1 MGMRH
6 TRVGSIGVMALASFV
21 GGAVAD
27 VMLTGRVQ
35 ARAQTPIV
43 TAQQLNLV
51 DGAGRLRA
59 ILSAEDER
67 GWVSLSLFDASG
79 AVRALLAVASDG
91 VPQLRLYDEAGSDP
105 FAVTVESGGPML
117 EVRGGSDRAALLG
130 APNGVPVLSFL
141 QEGQSRVELGVNSRG
156 SPRLGMFSQ
165 TGQPRASITVGDDGT
180 PLVALN
186 DDQGRGRVR
195 IGVVQGAAVINMSD
209 ETRPRIVLGVES
221 TGEPSLN
228 FYDEGGQ
235 IVHVVP

>member
-1 MGMRH
+1 MRH
-6 TRVGSIGVMALASFV
+6 TRVGWIGVMAAASFV
-21 GGAVAD
+21 GGAVAN
-27 VMLTGRVQ
+27 VALAGRVQ
-35 ARAQTPIV
+35 ARAQIPIV

-51 DGAGRLRA
+51 DGAGRLKA
-59 ILSAEDER
+59 IFSAEDER
-67 GWVSLSLFDASG
+67 GLVSLSLFDASG
-79 AVRALLAVASDG
+79 AVRALLAVAPDG

-105 FAVTVESGGPML
+105 FAVTVESGGPVL
-117 EVRGGSDRAALLG
+117 EVRGGSDRVALLG

-156 SPRLGMFSQ
+156 SPRFGMFSQ
-165 TGQPRASITVGDDGT
+165 TGQTRASIVVGDDGT

-195 IGVVQGAAVINMSD
+195 IGVVQGASVINMSD
-209 ETRPRIVLGVES
+209 ETQPRIVLGVES

-228 FYDEGGQ
+228 FYDESGQ

>member
-1 MGMRH
+1 MKH

-67 GWVSLSLFDASG
+67 GLVSLSLFDASG
-79 AVRALLAVASDG
+79 AVRALLAVAPDG

-105 FAVTVESGGPML
+105 FAVTVESGGPVL
-117 EVRGGSDRAALLG
+117 ELRGGSDRAVLLG

-141 QEGQSRVELGVNSRG
+141 QEGRSRVELGVSSRG
-156 SPRLGMFSQ
+156 SPRFGMFDQ
-165 TGQPRASITVGDDGT
+165 TGQTRASMTVGDDGA
-180 PLVALN
+180 PLVTLS

-195 IGVVQGAAVINMSD
+195 IGVVQGASVINMSD
-209 ETRPRIVLGVES
+209 ETQPRIVLGVES

-235 IVHVVP
+235 IVHQVP

>member
-1 MGMRH
+1 MRH
-6 TRVGSIGVMALASFV
+6 TRVGSIGMMALASFV

-35 ARAQTPIV
+35 ARAQTPVV

-79 AVRALLAVASDG
+79 AVRALLAVAPDG

-156 SPRLGMFSQ
+156 SPRFGMFSQ

-195 IGVVQGAAVINMSD
+195 IGVVQGATVINMSD

>member
-1 MGMRH
+1 MRH

-21 GGAVAD
+21 GGAVAN
-27 VMLTGRVQ
+27 VALARRVQ

-67 GWVSLSLFDASG
+67 GLVSLSLFDASG
-79 AVRALLAVASDG
+79 AVRALLAVAPNG
-91 VPQLRLYDEAGSDP
+91 TPQLRLYDEAGSDP
-105 FAVTVESGGPML
+105 FAVTVESGGPVL
-117 EVRGGSDRAALLG
+117 ELRGGNDRAALLG

-141 QEGQSRVELGVNSRG
+141 QEGQSRVELGVSSRG
-156 SPRLGMFSQ
+156 APRFGMFSQ
-165 TGQPRASITVGDDGT
+165 TGQQRASMIVGDDGA
-180 PLVALN
+180 PWVVLY
-186 DDQGRGRVR
+186 DDRGRGRVR
-195 IGVVQGAAVINMSD
+195 IGVVQGASVINMAD
-209 ETRPRIVLGVES
+209 ETQPRIVLGVAS

-235 IVHVVP
+235 IVHRVP

>member
-1 MGMRH
+1 MRH
-6 TRVGSIGVMALASFV
+6 TRVGSIGMMALASFV

-35 ARAQTPIV
+35 ARAQTPVV

-67 GWVSLSLFDASG
+67 GFVSLSLFDASG
-79 AVRALLAVASDG
+79 AVRALLAVAPDG

-105 FAVTVESGGPML
+105 FAVTVEGGGPVL
-117 EVRGGSDRAALLG
+117 EVRGGSDRVALLG

-156 SPRLGMFSQ
+156 SPRFGLFSQ

-180 PLVALN
+180 SLVALN

-209 ETRPRIVLGVES
+209 ETQPRIVLGVES

>member
-1 MGMRH
+1 MRQ

-21 GGAVAD
+21 GGAVAN
-27 VMLTGRVQ
+27 VALGGRVQ
-35 ARAQTPIV
+35 ARAQAPIV

-51 DGAGRLRA
+51 DSAGRLRA

-67 GWVSLSLFDASG
+67 GLVSLSLFDTSG
-79 AVRALLAVASDG
+79 AVRALLAVAPNG
-91 VPQLRLYDEAGSDP
+91 MPQLRLYDEAGSDP
-105 FAVTVESGGPML
+105 FAVTVESGGPVL

-130 APNGVPVLSFL
+130 APNGVPLLSFL

-156 SPRLGMFSQ
+156 SPRFGLFSQ

-180 PLVALN
+180 SLVALN

-209 ETRPRIVLGVES
+209 ETQPRIVLGVES

>member
-1 MGMRH
+1 MRH

-21 GGAVAD
+21 GGAVAN
-27 VMLTGRVQ
+27 VALAGRVQ
-35 ARAQTPIV
+35 ARAQAPVV

-51 DGAGRLRA
+51 DGAGRLKG

-67 GWVSLSLFDASG
+67 GLVSLSLFDASG
-79 AVRALLAVASDG
+79 AVRALLAVARDG
-91 VPQLRLYDEAGSDP
+91 TPQLRLYDEAGSDP
-105 FAVTVESGGPML
+105 FAVTVESGGPVL
-117 EVRGGSDRAALLG
+117 ELRGGSDRTALLG

-141 QEGQSRVELGVNSRG
+141 QEGQSRVELGVSSGG
-156 SPRLGMFSQ
+156 SPRFGMFSQ
-165 TGQPRASITVGDDGT
+165 TGQPRASIAVGDDGT

-195 IGVVQGAAVINMSD
+195 IGVVQGASVINMSD
-209 ETRPRIVLGVES
+209 ETQPRIVLGVES

>member
-1 MGMRH
+1 MTH
-6 TRVGSIGVMALASFV
+6 TRVGSIGVIALASFV

-27 VMLTGRVQ
+27 GMLTGRVQ

-67 GWVSLSLFDASG
+67 GLVSLSLFDASG
-79 AVRALLAVASDG
+79 AVRALLAVAPNG
-91 VPQLRLYDEAGSDP
+91 APQLRLYDEAGSDP
-105 FAVTVESGGPML
+105 FAVTVESGGAVL
-117 EVRGGSDRAALLG
+117 EIRGESDRAALLG

-141 QEGQSRVELGVNSRG
+141 QEGQSRVELGVNSSG
-156 SPRLGMFSQ
+156 SPRFGMFSQ
-165 TGQPRASITVGDDGT
+165 TGQRRASMSVGDDGT
-180 PLVALN
+180 PLVTLY
-186 DDQGRGRVR
+186 DDQARGRVL
-195 IGVVQGAAVINMSD
+195 IGVVQGAAVINMAD
-209 ETRPRIVLGVES
+209 ETRPRVVLGVES

-235 IVHVVP
+235 IVHQVP

>member
-1 MGMRH
+1 MTH

-27 VMLTGRVQ
+27 VMLAGRVQ
-35 ARAQTPIV
+35 ARAQIPIV

-67 GWVSLSLFDASG
+67 GLASLSLFDASG
-79 AVRALLAVASDG
+79 AVRALLAVAPNG
-91 VPQLRLYDEAGSDP
+91 RPQLRLYDEAGSDP
-105 FAVTVESGGPML
+105 FAVTVESGGPVL
-117 EVRGGSDRAALLG
+117 ELRGGSDRAALLG

-141 QEGQSRVELGVNSRG
+141 QEGQSLIELGINSRG
-156 SPRLGMFSQ
+156 SPGFGMFSQ
-165 TGQPRASITVGDDGT
+165 TGQPRASMIVGDDGS
-180 PLVALN
+180 PLVALY

-195 IGVVQGAAVINMSD
+195 IGVVQGASVINMAD
-209 ETRPRIVLGVES
+209 ETQPRIVLGVAS

-235 IVHVVP
+235 SVHRVP